1 MTTETQNDTSNQI
14 AEYNPVAAAL
24 AELREKFADVIFP
37 VTTKEGM
44 KDAKDVRGKLVKLR
58 TGLESMRKDIKEPA
72 LRRTQAIDAEAKAI
86 TAAIKAIEEPIDAQI
101 KVEEQRIE
109 AEKAAKAEKV
119 AEIQRKIDGI
129 RGLPLELAGSTAE
142 EVDAELIALSDFEPL
157 AEVFGDLLNDC
168 QMAIAE
174 TTTALEDLYQ
184 RVQAQEAAAAQVE
197 VQRLALEELAK
208 VERAAIAAQ
217 RESMDEERRAFE
229 AERAEF
235 AAMKAAAAL
244 DVAQP
249 GAVTEPSVTQAT
261 VEEAPEIEVAPEA
274 EAVSSWDDTP
284 EEIAAATAAPI
295 IEWRIRQ
302 AAMHTAS
309 QFTAFA
315 HKCHTCGA
323 AEFAD
328 QLLSVAGALRNGQF
342 DAALAAA
349 NVVTLID
356 CDNALLDAT
365 IACIDSLDSEE
376 EKVAA

>member
-1 MTTETQNDTSNQI
+1 MTTETQNDTTARLV

-58 TGLESMRKDIKEPA
+58 TGLEAMRKDIKEPA

-244 DVAQP
+244 AVAQA

-261 VEEAPEIEVAPEA
+261 VEEAPEIEVGQV
-274 EAVSSWDDTP
+274 EAVSDDFAEAP
-284 EEIAAATAAPI
+284 IAATATAPI

-342 DAALAAA
+342 DSALAAA
-349 NVVTLID
+349 NVVTLIE